1 MSISVLNLL
10 ISLHPPKEYCE
21 NILMY
26 MYMYSGVSVQTFVH
40 RNCFFPIVYKEDFN
54 KIWSIDLLNPKK
66 TEALM
71 FLKMFFFGYTS
82 MHSPILYQFASSTQ
96 LILMLNS

>member
-1 MSISVLNLL
+1 
-10 ISLHPPKEYCE
+10 
-21 NILMY
+21 
-26 MYMYSGVSVQTFVH
+26 MYSGVSVQTFVH

-71 FLKMFFFGYTS
+71 FLKMFFFGY
-82 MHSPILYQFASSTQ
+82 MHSPILYQLASGIQ